1 MSQVSSRRAA
11 LAFML
16 SATLMPLAAP
26 AFARKRKAQPR
37 IAPATLMVVATLH
50 DLHEVN
56 PRYGYDDLYRLIAG
70 FKPDWVGL
78 EMRPED
84 VTGDPVWLASVYP
97 KEVVDLRAA
106 YGDKVFG
113 FDWLGD
119 ELNGKPLPVGWFE
132 STPIGELQ
140 AQTGDAP
147 ELHTPEKQAL
157 AVRLS
162 DIATQKR
169 AVLETASARQVND
182 GRYDALCVAYDNTLK
197 AYYDGT
203 RFAGITA
210 FNTGRKARI
219 AANIAQFAKAHSGER
234 IAVITGPDHRSA
246 VMNFFA
252 GNPVDHVVMKPVT
265 KA

>member
-1 MSQVSSRRAA
+1 MSQISSRRAA

-16 SATLMPLAAP
+16 SAALMPLAAP
-26 AFARKRKAQPR
+26 TFARKRKAQPR
-37 IAPATLMVVATLH
+37 IAPATLMVVATVH

-56 PRYGYDDLYRLIAG
+56 PRYGYDDLYRLISG

-84 VTGDPVWLASVYP
+84 VAGDPAWLASVYP

-119 ELNGKPLPVGWFE
+119 ELNGKPLPVRWFE

-140 AQTGDAP
+140 AASADAA
-147 ELHTPEKQAL
+147 ELKTPEKQAI
-157 AVRLS
+157 AARLG
-162 DIATQKR
+162 DLATQKR
-169 AVLETASARQVND
+169 SLLETASARQLND
-182 GRYDALCVAYDNTLK
+182 GRYDDLCVVYDNTLK

-203 RFAGITA
+203 RFADITA

-219 AANIAQFAKAHSGER
+219 AANIAGFARAHPGER
-234 IAVITGPDHRSA
+234 IAVITGPDHRAA

-252 GNPVDHVVMKPVT
+252 GHPVDHVVMKPVT